1 MSYHIVNI
9 DAPQCSISCKDG
21 QLVCKTQ
28 DEVRSLPLEDVA
40 SIIIT
45 SFSAVLHSN
54 LILEAAK
61 YGVTL
66 IICEAFKPVSLLLP
80 ANRSTDT
87 LLTRALINTPEKFK
101 ALLWRKTIDAKCK
114 NQLALCE
121 KFAPDHPKLNL
132 LRDIATSRIQSKE
145 ATCAKLYWQIIGM
158 ATNSSEFKR
167 ERSGG
172 GMNNLLNY
180 GYAVLLSTILQK
192 LFALGLDPT
201 FGISHV
207 PRERSVPL
215 AYDLMEP
222 FRPCVDWR
230 VIQWINNNNPIE
242 VTKEFRKWVTGFV
255 IERVEYFSLKLE
267 IRGCIES
274 VLRGFRRAII
284 EQQAKYYRPWYINKE
299 NLPDNEI

>member
-40 SIIIT
+40 SIIVT

-121 KFAPDHPKLNL
+121 KFAPDHPKLHL
-132 LRDIATSRIQSKE
+132 LKDTATSRIQSKE
-145 ATCAKLYWQIIGM
+145 ATCAKLYWQIIGT

-167 ERSGG
+167 EREGG

-267 IRGCIES
+267 IRGCIEC

-299 NLPDNEI
+299 KIPDNEI